1 MYMSR
6 KFKWKIYLQKRVKQR
21 EENSEDP
28 TELIQAVDSYIKKSQ
43 LYSYNR
49 KPKRINKTT

>member
-1 MYMSR
+1 MSR